1 MFSRL
6 SNYIN
11 NDKFSLTITD
21 NILHI
26 INYKRILSLDEE
38 YISVIADN
46 KKINIKGD
54 KLIPQKLLDNEILI
68 IGKIKNIEVV
78 NVW

>member
-21 NILHI
+21 NMLHI
-26 INYKRILSLDEE
+26 INYKKILSLDEE
-38 YISVIADN
+38 YISVITDN

-78 NVW
+78 NV

>member
-38 YISVIADN
+38 YISVITDN

-54 KLIPQKLLDNEILI
+54 KLTPQKLLDDEILI

-78 NVW
+78 NV

>member
-21 NILHI
+21 NMLHI
-26 INYKRILSLDEE
+26 INYKKILSLDEE
-38 YISVIADN
+38 YISVITDN

-54 KLIPQKLLDNEILI
+54 KLTPQKLLDDEILL

-78 NVW
+78 NV

>member
-1 MFSRL
+1 MFNRL

-21 NILHI
+21 NMLHI
-26 INYKRILSLDEE
+26 INYKKILSLDEE
-38 YISVIADN
+38 YISVITDN

-54 KLIPQKLLDNEILI
+54 KLTPQKLLDDEILL

>member
-38 YISVIADN
+38 YISVITDN

-78 NVW
+78 NV

>member
-1 MFSRL
+1 MFNRL

-21 NILHI
+21 NMLHI
-26 INYKRILSLDEE
+26 INYKKILSLDEE
-38 YISVIADN
+38 YISVITDN

-78 NVW
+78 NV

>member
-1 MFSRL
+1 MFNRL

-21 NILHI
+21 NMLHI
-26 INYKRILSLDEE
+26 INYKKILSLDEE
-38 YISVIADN
+38 YISFITDN

-54 KLIPQKLLDNEILI
+54 KLTPQKLLDDEILL

-78 NVW
+78 NV

>member
-11 NDKFSLTITD
+11 NDKFSLTIT
-21 NILHI
+21 NNMLHI
-26 INYKRILSLDEE
+26 INYKKILSLDEE
-38 YISVIADN
+38 YISVITDN

-54 KLIPQKLLDNEILI
+54 KLTPQKLLDDEILL

-78 NVW
+78 NV

>member
-21 NILHI
+21 NMLHI
-26 INYKRILSLDEE
+26 INYKKILSLDEE
-38 YISVIADN
+38 YISVITDN
-46 KKINIKGD
+46 KKINVKGD

-78 NVW
+78 NV

>member
-1 MFSRL
+1 MFNRL

-21 NILHI
+21 NMLHI

-38 YISVIADN
+38 YISVITDN

-78 NVW
+78 NV

>member
-1 MFSRL
+1 M
-6 SNYIN
+6 
-11 NDKFSLTITD
+11 
-21 NILHI
+21 LHI
-26 INYKRILSLDEE
+26 INYKKILSLDEE
-38 YISVIADN
+38 YISVITDN

-78 NVW
+78 NV

>member
-1 MFSRL
+1 MFNRL

-38 YISVIADN
+38 YISVITDN
-46 KKINIKGD
+46 KKINVKGD

-78 NVW
+78 NV

>member
-1 MFSRL
+1 MFNRL

-38 YISVIADN
+38 YISVITDN

-54 KLIPQKLLDNEILI
+54 KLTPQKLLDDEILI

-78 NVW
+78 NV

>member
-78 NVW
+78 NV

>member
-21 NILHI
+21 NMLHI

-38 YISVIADN
+38 YISVITDN

-54 KLIPQKLLDNEILI
+54 KLTPQKLLDDEILL

-78 NVW
+78 NV

>member
-38 YISVIADN
+38 YISVITDN

-68 IGKIKNIEVV
+68 IGKIKKIEVV
-78 NVW
+78 NV

>member
-1 MFSRL
+1 MFNRL

-38 YISVIADN
+38 YISVITDN

-78 NVW
+78 NV

>member
-1 MFSRL
+1 MFNRL

-21 NILHI
+21 NMLHI
-26 INYKRILSLDEE
+26 INYKKILSLDEE
-38 YISVIADN
+38 YISVITDN

-54 KLIPQKLLDNEILI
+54 KLTPQKLLDDEILL

-78 NVW
+78 NV

>member
-38 YISVIADN
+38 YISVITDN
-46 KKINIKGD
+46 KKINVKGD

-78 NVW
+78 NV

>member
-21 NILHI
+21 NI
-26 INYKRILSLDEE
+26 RILSLDEE
-38 YISVIADN
+38 YISVITDN

-78 NVW
+78 NV

>member
-38 YISVIADN
+38 YISVITDN

-54 KLIPQKLLDNEILI
+54 KLTPQKLLDDEILL

-78 NVW
+78 NV

>member
-1 MFSRL
+1 MFNRL

-21 NILHI
+21 NMLHI
-26 INYKRILSLDEE
+26 INYKKILSLDEE
-38 YISVIADN
+38 YISVITDN

-54 KLIPQKLLDNEILI
+54 KLTPQKLLDDEILL
-68 IGKIKNIEVV
+68 IGKIKNTAVV
-78 NVW
+78 ND

>member
-1 MFSRL
+1 MFNRL

-38 YISVIADN
+38 YISVITDN

-54 KLIPQKLLDNEILI
+54 KLTPQKLLDDEILL

-78 NVW
+78 NV

>member
-1 MFSRL
+1 MFNRL

-21 NILHI
+21 NMLHI
-26 INYKRILSLDEE
+26 INYKKILSLDEE
-38 YISVIADN
+38 YISVITDN

-54 KLIPQKLLDNEILI
+54 KLTPQKLLDDEILI

-78 NVW
+78 NV

>member
-38 YISVIADN
+38 YISVITDN

>member
-1 MFSRL
+1 MFNRL

-21 NILHI
+21 NMLHI
-26 INYKRILSLDEE
+26 INYKKILSLDEE
-38 YISVIADN
+38 YISVITDN
-46 KKINIKGD
+46 KKINVKGD

-78 NVW
+78 NV

>member
-21 NILHI
+21 NMLHI

-38 YISVIADN
+38 YISVITDN

-78 NVW
+78 NV